1 MTLAPVSG
9 LWRAAW
15 RARGFRTRVLV
26 TVPALALVLFV
37 LSRFL
42 LFVESR
48 HGCIIDD
55 PVLRLVPPH
64 DVTWLTF
71 GFIYVG
77 LVGGLIVLAR
87 HPERCVLAFQTYVI
101 MAVFRIVAMF
111 LVPLDPPATMLALK
125 DPFVEFFGTG
135 TTLTRDLFFSGH
147 TSTLFLLSLVMPSKA
162 TRALFLVCVTGV
174 AACVLVQHVHYA
186 IDVFAA
192 PFFAYAALVVA
203 RGANARLF
211 PILPG

>member
-15 RARGFRTRVLV
+15 RTRGFRARVLV
-26 TVPALALVLFV
+26 TLPALAIVLFV

-42 LFVESR
+42 LFVELR
-48 HGCIIDD
+48 HGSILAD

-71 GFIYVG
+71 GFIYAG
-77 LVGGLIVLAR
+77 LVGGLMVLAR

-101 MAVFRIVAMF
+101 MAVFRIVAMV
-111 LVPLDPPATMLALK
+111 LMPLDPPATMLALK

-147 TSTLFLLSLVMPSKA
+147 TSTLFLLYLVMPSKI
-162 TRALFLVCVTGV
+162 TRALFLVCVAGV
-174 AACVLVQHVHYA
+174 AACVIIQHVHYA

-192 PFFAYAALVVA
+192 PFFAYGALVVA
-203 RGANARLF
+203 RAENARFF
-211 PILPG
+211 PIVPG